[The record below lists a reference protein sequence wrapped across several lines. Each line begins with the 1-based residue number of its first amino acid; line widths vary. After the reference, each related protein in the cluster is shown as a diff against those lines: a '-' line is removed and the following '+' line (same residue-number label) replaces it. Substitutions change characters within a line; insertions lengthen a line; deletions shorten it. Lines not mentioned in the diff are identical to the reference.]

1 MSVTELVL
9 AKAGRPAPFVKQDQ
23 SLAVI
28 YERANIGIAEVD
40 SDGKLVRVNPHL
52 AGLWGYPAEELLGRS
67 IFDPMLTEAQE
78 ADQAQFQR
86 QVRGEINCYT
96 IEKRFRC
103 RDGSKLWI
111 TDTSTTVHDD
121 RGRFLYAVRVQH
133 DITARKVAE
142 QELTQRAEQQ
152 AALYEF
158 TDTLQRV
165 VSLDGAYDPALAA
178 IVRALDCERASIL
191 LLDDAGIMKFVAWRG
206 LSESAPWRGIPHGPP
221 ARPMPGCAS
230 VTLQRPICPST

>member
-1 MSVTELVL
+1 MSPTELAV
-9 AKAGRPAPFVKQDQ
+9 AKAGRPAPLVKHDQ
-23 SLAVI
+23 RLAVI
-28 YERANIGIAEVD
+28 FERANIGIAEVD
-40 SDGKLVRVNPHL
+40 PDGRLVRVNAHL
-52 AGLWGYPAEELLGRS
+52 AGLLGYPAEELLGRS

-78 ADQAQFQR
+78 VDQAQFQL

-111 TDTSTTVHDD
+111 SVTSTTVHDN

-142 QELTQRAEQQ
+142 EKLTQRAEQQ

-158 TDTLQRV
+158 TDTLQRAV
-165 VSLDGAYDPALAA
+165 LLDDAYDAALAA

-206 LSESAPWRGIPHGPP
+206 LSESYRRAVEGHSPWP
-221 ARPMPGCAS
+221 ARRDRSAAR
-230 VTLQRPICPST
+230 VHR